1 MKFMKIALKEAQKA
15 LEKDEVPVGAVVVRD
30 GEILSKAHNLR
41 QSAHDP
47 TAHAEVLTIRKA
59 AKKLGDWRLE
69 GCEIYVTKEPCPMC
83 AGAIQQAR
91 FAKLIYGCK
100 DEKGG
105 YAGSLHNTVADKKLP
120 HQVEVTSG
128 IEQEACAKLLKDFF
142 IKRRRSSRRFE

>member
-1 MKFMKIALKEAQKA
+1 MKFMHIALEEAEKA
-15 LEKDEVPVGAVVVRD
+15 FEKDEVPVGAVIARQ
-30 GEILSKAHNLR
+30 GKILAKAHNLR

-47 TAHAEVLTIRKA
+47 TAHAEILAIRKA

-105 YAGSLHNTVADKKLP
+105 YAGSLYNVLSDKKLP
-120 HQVEVTSG
+120 HQVEVVSG
-128 IEQEACAKLLKDFF
+128 VEQEACAKLLKDFF
-142 IKRRRSSRRFE
+142 KKKR

>member
-15 LEKDEVPVGAVVVRD
+15 SEKDEVPVGAAIVFRD
-30 GEILSKAHNLR
+30 KILAKAHNLR
-41 QSAHDP
+41 QSSHDP
-47 TAHAEVLTIRKA
+47 TAHAEVLAIRKA

-105 YAGSLHNTVADKKLP
+105 YAGSLYNVLSDKKLP
-120 HQVEVTSG
+120 HQVEVISG
-128 IEQEACAKLLKDFF
+128 LEQEACSKLLKDFF
-142 IKRRRSSRRFE
+142 KDRRK